1 MGVRGAGGRGRF
13 ERTGCGDEKLA
24 DSDRPANDAGAIGAG
39 VAATAIDTD
48 APVVP
53 AVDAAAANGQ
63 NGSRA
68 KLFPTAPARR
78 VRAPLYA
85 ALDLGTNNCRLLIAR
100 PVEGGFRVMDGF
112 TRIVRLGEGVS
123 RTGQLSDD
131 AMQRTIDAL
140 KQCRIKLEHHAPRRV
155 RLIATEAC
163 RTAGNAE
170 AFLKRVRDETGL
182 ELEIVDRRTEAE
194 LAVTGCADLIDES
207 ATGALMFDIGGGSS
221 ELAWL
226 DFRGGRP
233 KKQGRMS
240 AAIRSWQSLP
250 VGVVTIAEKFGG
262 VDVTPERFEEMV
274 AYVSGLLSQFKG
286 RDKLRSM
293 IASEPVHLIGT
304 SGTVTTLAGLHLGLE
319 RYDRSKVDGL
329 WMRSEDMVDTMRAL
343 VNMSYDRRAAH
354 PCIGRDRADLVIPG
368 CAIFEAIRREWPTDR
383 VRVADRGLR
392 EGMLISLIDADRLSS
407 GRPRGRR

>member
-1 MGVRGAGGRGRF
+1 
-13 ERTGCGDEKLA
+13 
-24 DSDRPANDAGAIGAG
+24 
-39 VAATAIDTD
+39 
-48 APVVP
+48 
-53 AVDAAAANGQ
+53 
-63 NGSRA
+63 
-68 KLFPTAPARR
+68 
-78 VRAPLYA
+78 
-85 ALDLGTNNCRLLIAR
+85 
-100 PVEGGFRVMDGF
+100 MDGF

-123 RTGQLSDD
+123 RTGRLSDD

-163 RTAGNAE
+163 RAATNTE
-170 AFLKRVRDETGL
+170 DFLRRVREETGL
-182 ELEIVDRRTEAE
+182 DLEIVDRRTEAE
-194 LAVTGCADLIDES
+194 LAVTGCADLIDEG

-286 RDKLRSM
+286 RDKLRTM
-293 IASEPVHLIGT
+293 IANEPVHLIGT

-343 VNMSYDRRAAH
+343 VNMSYERRAGPSLYRPRPRRSGHSRLRHFRGDKARMADR
-354 PCIGRDRADLVIPG
+354 PGAGRRQGVARRHADFSHRRGPATGRPAAGAALTCPRASAP
-368 CAIFEAIRREWPTDR
+368 EAIPD
-383 VRVADRGLR
+383 
-392 EGMLISLIDADRLSS
+392 
-407 GRPRGRR
+407 

>member
-1 MGVRGAGGRGRF
+1 
-13 ERTGCGDEKLA
+13 
-24 DSDRPANDAGAIGAG
+24 
-39 VAATAIDTD
+39 
-48 APVVP
+48 
-53 AVDAAAANGQ
+53 
-63 NGSRA
+63 
-68 KLFPTAPARR
+68 
-78 VRAPLYA
+78 
-85 ALDLGTNNCRLLIAR
+85 
-100 PVEGGFRVMDGF
+100 MDGF

-123 RTGQLSDD
+123 RTGRLSEE
-131 AMQRTIDAL
+131 AMQRTLEAL
-140 KQCRIKLEHHAPRRV
+140 RQCRIKIEHHAPRRV

-163 RTAGNAE
+163 RSAE
-170 AFLKRVRDETGL
+170 NSEDFLARVRDEVGL

-262 VDVTPERFEEMV
+262 IDVTPERFEEMV
-274 AYVSGLLSQFKG
+274 AYVSSLLSQFRG
-286 RDKLRSM
+286 RDKLRAM
-293 IASEPVHLIGT
+293 IASDPVHLIGT

-329 WMRSEDMVDTMRAL
+329 WMKSEDMIGTMRAL
-343 VNMSYDRRAAH
+343 VGMSYDRRAAH

-368 CAIFEAIRREWPTDR
+368 CAIFEAIRREWPTER

-392 EGMLISLIDADRLSS
+392 EGMLISLMDADHAPPVRH
-407 GRPRGRR
+407 RGRRS